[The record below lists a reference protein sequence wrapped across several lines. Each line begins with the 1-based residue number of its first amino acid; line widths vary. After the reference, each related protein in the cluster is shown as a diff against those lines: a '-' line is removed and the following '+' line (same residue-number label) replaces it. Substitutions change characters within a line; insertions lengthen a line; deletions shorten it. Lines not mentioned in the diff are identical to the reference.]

1 MMASTFGLSTITHML
16 EILKSI
22 SAQTSLQ
29 QFTQMQH
36 VYPITPHILTFP
48 VSSIFVTVYTIHLVA
63 STRNLHVF

>member
-1 MMASTFGLSTITHML
+1 MASTFGLSTITHML

-36 VYPITPHILTFP
+36 VYPILTFP